1 MVNITQQKRNRMLA
15 FLEDLKKEHS
25 DDALIKAFN
34 EIENHLKEKKYGLV
48 WEEHEEEVDIKLRE
62 NIPILI
68 EDQERKL
75 VKDKNFPYNFLI
87 EGDNLQA
94 LYLLQKTHKNKID
107 CIYIDPPYNTGAK
120 DWKYNNDYVDK
131 NDMYRH
137 SKWISFMDVRL
148 RVARNLLK
156 NDGALI
162 TTIDDNEL
170 ANVYLL
176 INEIFPDFKSVIITI
191 QMNPGGTQG
200 KAFSVTNEYAIVTY
214 REKETT
220 IFRKKH
226 SGGET
231 YNLRRWGSTSNRY
244 EGATCFY
251 PVIVD
256 EELNVVGFGDVLDK
270 DIHPDDQV
278 VNQPNGTKYVYPIDA
293 SGIEKKWRYSRNTV
307 EEILDRLTAVKKG
320 ERIEILVRRDTEPPK
335 TVWINNEYNA
345 ESFGTKFIKGIIGED
360 KFTYP
365 KSVYAVKDCLGMIV
379 GGKPDAVV
387 LDFFAGSG
395 TTLNA
400 LNLINAEDGGKRKC
414 IMVTNNEVSVEVVK
428 SLSRK
433 GILPDDE
440 ELENYGI
447 ARNVTWPRSVNT
459 IIGKREDGTELG
471 GEYITSLVEE
481 KEKKRNIVQISYIK
495 SSNLNLTQKKQF
507 VSLIAKGQIPQ
518 HLAKRDSKYLI
529 SENQKHTASILFD
542 DSHYEEWLREMEG
555 KEYLT
560 DFFVLTSNNALFSN
574 IKNRIDGLLG
584 SLVEEVTI
592 KRQLKEGFD
601 ANIKYLK
608 CTWTPRHPEDYRL
621 SNILCSHVKEMIELQ
636 NAIEIDGEKN
646 VLLLNKDDI
655 KESLFVPDRFEKIQR
670 IWLNQNIIL
679 NSEEIKLLNIKGFN
693 YIPREFFGQELREA
707 AE

>member
-1 MVNITQQKRNRMLA
+1 M
-15 FLEDLKKEHS
+15 
-25 DDALIKAFN
+25 
-34 EIENHLKEKKYGLV
+34 
-48 WEEHEEEVDIKLRE
+48 
-62 NIPILI
+62 
-68 EDQERKL
+68 
-75 VKDKNFPYNFLI
+75 
-87 EGDNLQA
+87 
-94 LYLLQKTHKNKID
+94 
-107 CIYIDPPYNTGAK
+107 
-120 DWKYNNDYVDK
+120 
-131 NDMYRH
+131 
-137 SKWISFMDVRL
+137 
-148 RVARNLLK
+148 
-156 NDGALI
+156 
-162 TTIDDNEL
+162 
-170 ANVYLL
+170 
-176 INEIFPDFKSVIITI
+176 
-191 QMNPGGTQG
+191 
-200 KAFSVTNEYAIVTY
+200 
-214 REKETT
+214 
-220 IFRKKH
+220 
-226 SGGET
+226 
-231 YNLRRWGSTSNRY
+231 
-244 EGATCFY
+244 
-251 PVIVD
+251 
-256 EELNVVGFGDVLDK
+256 
-270 DIHPDDQV
+270 
-278 VNQPNGTKYVYPIDA
+278 YPIDA

-428 SLSRK
+428 SLSRN
-433 GILPDDE
+433 GILPDEE

-542 DSHYEEWLREMEG
+542 DSHYEEWL
-555 KEYLT
+555 
-560 DFFVLTSNNALFSN
+560 
-574 IKNRIDGLLG
+574 
-584 SLVEEVTI
+584 
-592 KRQLKEGFD
+592 Q
-601 ANIKYLK
+601 
-608 CTWTPRHPEDYRL
+608 
-621 SNILCSHVKEMIELQ
+621 
-636 NAIEIDGEKN
+636 
-646 VLLLNKDDI
+646 
-655 KESLFVPDRFEKIQR
+655 
-670 IWLNQNIIL
+670 
-679 NSEEIKLLNIKGFN
+679 
-693 YIPREFFGQELREA
+693 
-707 AE
+707 